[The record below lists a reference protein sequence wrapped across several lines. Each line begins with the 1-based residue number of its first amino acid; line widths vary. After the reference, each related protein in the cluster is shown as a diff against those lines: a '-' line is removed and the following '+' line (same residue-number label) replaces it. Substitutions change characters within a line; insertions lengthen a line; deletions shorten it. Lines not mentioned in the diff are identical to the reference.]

1 MDVIN
6 KDPLFYKIF
15 RPLITVVFRI
25 IYRPTYVGVENI
37 PKKGKV
43 IIAGNHTNNLDCLLI
58 LSSTKRVVHGLA
70 KKELFTSKAGYFV
83 KHLGSIPVDRKNHTG
98 NPLGIAEDF
107 LKRGMLVGV
116 FPEGTINR
124 SEDVILPFKI
134 GAVKMA
140 NDTNSEIVPFV
151 IPCMVAVRDVN
162 IIKLIAIDD
171 PRVSHNGLCIF
182 SETPGGSSIFSFSFL
197 IGGIILG
204 ARKK

>member
-140 NDTNSEIVPFV
+140 HDTNTEIVPFV
-151 IPCMVAVRDVN
+151 IKGEYRPFRKGLRITYFKAIKAKNDVLDKDN
-162 IIKLIAIDD
+162 ERLMEI
-171 PRVSHNGLCIF
+171 V
-182 SETPGGSSIFSFSFL
+182 
-197 IGGIILG
+197 
-204 ARKK
+204 KKNLLDEEV

>member
-1 MDVIN
+1 MDVID

-15 RPLITVVFRI
+15 RPLITVVFKV
-25 IYRPTYVGVENI
+25 IYRPTYIGVENI
-37 PKKGKV
+37 PKKGKI
-43 IIAGNHTNNLDCLLI
+43 IIAGNHTNNFLLI

-70 KKELFTSKAGYFV
+70 KKELFSSKVGYFV

-107 LKRGMLVGV
+107 LNKGMLVGV

-140 NDTNSEIVPFV
+140 HDTNTEIVPFV
-151 IPCMVAVRDVN
+151 IKGEYKKFRKSIRLVYLKP
-162 IIKLIAIDD
+162 IKASND
-171 PRVSHNGLCIF
+171 
-182 SETPGGSSIFSFSFL
+182 
-197 IGGIILG
+197 ILDKDNEKLMEIV
-204 ARKK
+204 KKNLLDEEV

>member
-140 NDTNSEIVPFV
+140 HDTNTEIVPFV
-151 IPCMVAVRDVN
+151 IKGEYKLFRKGLRITYLKPIKAKNDVLDKDN
-162 IIKLIAIDD
+162 ERLMEI
-171 PRVSHNGLCIF
+171 V
-182 SETPGGSSIFSFSFL
+182 
-197 IGGIILG
+197 
-204 ARKK
+204 KKNLLDEEV